1 MKHPLLTILLSYFL
15 FFSLAGYAKSPP
27 SSPLPLNELQLFVN
41 VFHQIKDKY
50 VNEISDAELLELAI
64 RGMLEN
70 LDPHSDF
77 LNQADFQS
85 LKNDTSGEFAG
96 LGIEVIATKEA
107 IKVISPIEGTPAA
120 KAGIKSGDLIIKIN
134 QQALRTMNSRETMSL
149 LQGKKGSH
157 VELTIVREGEIQPL
171 IFKITRDTIK
181 VKSVSSKLITEGFG
195 YLKIIQFQKKTAT
208 EAKKQILTLA
218 KKNKKPLEALII
230 DLRNNPGGLLNS
242 AIKLANLFITEGI
255 ITYTANNNNHFKEK
269 FLASSEQIIA
279 GTPIVVLVNS
289 GSASSSEVLAGALQD
304 HQRAVI
310 VGTSTF
316 GKGSIQSIIPLQ
328 AGKAI
333 KLTTANY
340 FTPSGKSIQ
349 ALGVKPDIII
359 QQKKIT
365 TTQKKPIFIESNY
378 RPSSKKPKQSKD
390 EKLIYGLQETDFQLY
405 EAVNIAKAMSYTQN
419 NKKIEQARI
428 D

>member
-195 YLKIIQFQKKTAT
+195 YLKIIQFQKKTAI

-255 ITYTANNNNHFKEK
+255 ITYTANNNNHYKEK

-359 QQKKIT
+359 QQKKNYNNT
-365 TTQKKPIFIESNY
+365 KK
-378 RPSSKKPKQSKD
+378 
-390 EKLIYGLQETDFQLY
+390 TDFY
-405 EAVNIAKAMSYTQN
+405 RK
-419 NKKIEQARI
+419 
-428 D
+428 